1 MKTVEE
7 IVAYLQM
14 ELAEAFEMHDQ
25 TKGKDKQQA
34 TFHLLKAMFISN
46 LLEEIEEE

>member
-14 ELAEAFEMHDQ
+14 ELADAHDMIGQAQDRQERLFHVIKASTIEM
-25 TKGKDKQQA
+25 
-34 TFHLLKAMFISN
+34 
-46 LLEEIEEE
+46 LLEEIEE

>member
-7 IVAYLQM
+7 ITSYLKT

-34 TFHLLKAMFISN
+34 TYFLLKAMFISN
-46 LLEEIEEE
+46 LIEEIEEE

>member
-1 MKTVEE
+1 MKTVQE
-7 IVAYLQM
+7 IINYLEK

-34 TFHLLKAMFISN
+34 TFYLLKAMFISN

>member
-7 IVAYLQM
+7 IVSYLQM

-34 TFHLLKAMFISN
+34 LFYFLKATFITN
-46 LLEEIEEE
+46 LLEEIKEG